1 MSQEEGRER
10 VETTEVETC
19 YLHPDTPTKLRCS
32 RCDRPICG
40 RCAIPASVGQH
51 CPECV
56 AEARRSQ
63 RKVRSVTA
71 ATAPATATIVA
82 LCVGVF
88 ILQRIDFDVTQR
100 LASIPAEIADGELWR
115 LVTPMFLHAPNFIFH
130 ILFNMIVLWMY
141 GPNVEQGFG
150 TARYVAM
157 YLLAGFFA
165 SATSY
170 AFGPCN
176 ALGVGASGAIF
187 GIVGVLIVYAYNRR
201 TSQFVSQYLRN
212 LAAFV
217 GINMVFGFV
226 IQGVDVWA
234 HGGGLAAGLLLGF
247 GMDKRPAATQLA
259 TLAALGGLGVAL
271 VVWRTATFACG

>member
-1 MSQEEGRER
+1 MSQEEQRPQ

-19 YLHPDTPTKLRCS
+19 YLHPDAPTKLRCS
-32 RCDRPICG
+32 RCDRPICA

-82 LCVGVF
+82 LSVG
-88 ILQRIDFDVTQR
+88 IYLLQRIDFDVTRR

-130 ILFNMIVLWMY
+130 ILFNMMVLWIY
-141 GPNVEQGFG
+141 GPNVEQAFG

-157 YLLAGFFA
+157 YLVAGFFA

-201 TSQFVSQYLRN
+201 TSQFVKQYLRN

-226 IQGVDVWA
+226 VPGIDVWA
-234 HGGGLAAGLLLGF
+234 HGGGLAAGLLLGYGF
-247 GMDKRPAATQLA
+247 DRRAAPAQLA
-259 TLAALGGLGVAL
+259 TLAAVGGLGVAL
-271 VVWRTATFACG
+271 VAWRTATFVC